1 MIKMNIPVIFQFLKD
16 LSANNNREWFNEHK
30 AEYETARA
38 EFDNFLATVIAR
50 ISLFDET
57 IRGIQPKDCTYRIY
71 RDTRFSADKTPYKI
85 HFGGYINA
93 KGKKSD
99 HCGYYVHLQPDG
111 SMLAGGSLCLPPNI
125 LKAVRQSIYDNI
137 EEFVAIVEDPEF
149 KKYFPVIGEDFLK
162 TAPKGFLVV
171 LPGEIIEIPQDSG
184 KSWLTLFYSLP
195 REIAEKWKPAYE
207 LPRCP
212 YEVLRTDKYDHIVC
226 DDMFKLLVWDC
237 YAWSAWQFFQ
247 VKDRKGNYRDIPG
260 SWNQYAGYFPL
271 WRLSY
276 SIIPYIRMKF
286 EQNGLGF
293 QSLYNVPQGVEVP
306 WLTYQQFGNL
316 IGNVTDMIITEQN
329 WQSMIDAI
337 WENRTVED
345 YETTSSTVKTD
356 FMRKW
361 HHNRSGKPISLD
373 EMMEN
378 EDGDIFEV
386 ADPRGEFEQ
395 KIISEMQVE
404 SFSEQN
410 ITEKDREILKLRM
423 EGYTEQEI
431 ADKVGYKTASAVH
444 KRIAKIAGAYE
455 DYVTAEYQKYLD
467 K

>member
-1 MIKMNIPVIFQFLKD
+1 MQKRLEVTLM
-16 LSANNNREWFNEHK
+16 
-30 AEYETARA
+30 
-38 EFDNFLATVIAR
+38 
-50 ISLFDET
+50 
-57 IRGIQPKDCTYRIY
+57 
-71 RDTRFSADKTPYKI
+71 DKQT
-85 HFGGYINA
+85 G
-93 KGKKSD
+93 
-99 HCGYYVHLQPDG
+99 
-111 SMLAGGSLCLPPNI
+111 PN
-125 LKAVRQSIYDNI
+125 D
-137 EEFVAIVEDPEF
+137 
-149 KKYFPVIGEDFLK
+149 
-162 TAPKGFLVV
+162 FLVV
-171 LPGEIIEIPQDSG
+171 LPGEIIEIPQDSD

-195 REIAEKWKPAYE
+195 RELAEKWKPAYE

-237 YAWSAWQFFQ
+237 YAWCAWHFFQ

-260 SWNQYAGYFPL
+260 NWNQYAGYFPL

-293 QSLYNVPQGVEVP
+293 QNLYNIPQGVEVP
-306 WLTYQQFGNL
+306 WLTYQQFSNL
-316 IGNVTDMIITEQN
+316 IGNVTDMVVAEQK
-329 WQSMIDAI
+329 WQPVIDAI

-345 YETTSSTVKTD
+345 YETTGSTVKTD

-386 ADPRGEFEQ
+386 SDPRGEFEQ
-395 KIISEMQVE
+395 KVISEMQIAA
-404 SFSEQN
+404 FAEQS

-444 KRIAKIAGAYE
+444 KRIAKIAGTYE
-455 DYVTAEYQKYLD
+455 DYVTVEYQKYLD

>member
-1 MIKMNIPVIFQFLKD
+1 M
-16 LSANNNREWFNEHK
+16 
-30 AEYETARA
+30 
-38 EFDNFLATVIAR
+38 
-50 ISLFDET
+50 
-57 IRGIQPKDCTYRIY
+57 
-71 RDTRFSADKTPYKI
+71 DKQT
-85 HFGGYINA
+85 G
-93 KGKKSD
+93 
-99 HCGYYVHLQPDG
+99 
-111 SMLAGGSLCLPPNI
+111 
-125 LKAVRQSIYDNI
+125 
-137 EEFVAIVEDPEF
+137 
-149 KKYFPVIGEDFLK
+149 
-162 TAPKGFLVV
+162 PKGFLVV
-171 LPGEIIEIPQDSG
+171 LPSEIIEIPQDSD

-195 REIAEKWKPAYE
+195 RELAEKWKPAYE

-237 YAWSAWQFFQ
+237 YAWQFFQ

-260 SWNQYAGYFPL
+260 NWNQYAGYFPL

-293 QSLYNVPQGVEVP
+293 QTLYNILQGVEVP
-306 WLTYQQFGNL
+306 WLTYQQFSNL
-316 IGNVTDMIITEQN
+316 IGNVTDMVIAEQS
-329 WQSMIDAI
+329 WQPMIDAI

-395 KIISEMQVE
+395 KVISEMQIAT
-404 SFSEQN
+404 FAEQS
-410 ITEKDREILKLRM
+410 ISGKDREILKLRM
-423 EGYTEQEI
+423 DGLTEQEI

-444 KRIAKIAGAYE
+444 KRITKIAEAYE